1 METQRPDSMRPALN
15 HCVTSG
21 KSLHLSALSVL
32 PGYLSELLRPVKG
45 GRLSRGSLKGRCYGC
60 HHWQG
65 GRGILPWWHF
75 LRQLGEQEWGWAIS
89 GLQVLSTN
97 PFLVTIAPKAKLKQI
112 FG

>member
-1 METQRPDSMRPALN
+1 MRPALN

-21 KSLHLSALSVL
+21 KPLHLSALSVL

-45 GRLSRGSLKGRCYGC
+45 GRLSRGSLKGGCYGC
-60 HHWQG
+60 YHWQG

-97 PFLVTIAPKAKLKQI
+97 PFLVTIVPKAKLKQI